1 MARKRR
7 GTTSTEGNPTFT
19 EEQEIAIK
27 LIVAREVKRIELT
40 KKIKVRTKKQVMTGR
55 GVGVIEK
62 MQKVREEKEHLALAG
77 TE

>member
-7 GTTSTEGNPTFT
+7 STSTEVNPTFT
-19 EEQEIAIK
+19 KEQKIAIK

-40 KKIKVRTKKQVMTGR
+40 KKRKVRTKKQVMTGR
-55 GVGVIEK
+55 GFGVIEK
-62 MQKVREEKEHLALAG
+62 MQKAREEKERLALAG